1 MTNTL
6 AHAPSESAAA
16 PVKATKAAKAWR
28 AYSNGPTAGVPEDEF
43 LKAHLPLV
51 RSVIER
57 IKASLPSHVDAD
69 DLLSSGLVGLV
80 LAARAFN
87 PDQGASFTTYATL
100 RIRGAVFD
108 ELRRMD
114 WMPRRARTKAK
125 QLKGVIGELEQKLGR
140 VASEE
145 EAATAMNLS
154 PEEYADLLNEV
165 RPITCLE
172 LDAVGADGEDED
184 SNPHELVAD
193 VGQESARIHL
203 EKKEILALMAARIEQ
218 LPDMSKKVLAFYYF
232 EDMRLAEIAKVFGV
246 TESRIC
252 QIHGQAILSLRAY
265 MKTAI
270 NR

>member
-6 AHAPSESAAA
+6 APAPSEDVA
-16 PVKATKAAKAWR
+16 PSKAGKAAKAWR
-28 AYSNGPTAGVPEDEF
+28 AYRNGPNPTVPEDEF

-69 DLLSSGLVGLV
+69 DLLSAGLVGLV

-87 PDQGASFTTYATL
+87 PDQGASFTTYANL

-125 QLKGVIGELEQKLGR
+125 QLKGTIGDLEQKLGR
-140 VASEE
+140 VASDE
-145 EAATAMNLS
+145 EAAGAMNLS
-154 PEEYADLLNEV
+154 PAEYADLLNEV

-172 LDAVGADGEDED
+172 LDAAGADGDDDE

-193 VGQESARIHL
+193 ASQESARNQL
-203 EKKEILALMAARIEQ
+203 EKKEVLALMAARIEQ
-218 LPDMSKKVLAFYYF
+218 LPDIAKKVLALYYF
-232 EDMRLAEIAKVFGV
+232 EELRLAEIAKVFGV

-252 QIHGQAILSLRAY
+252 QIHGQAIISLRAY

>member
-6 AHAPSESAAA
+6 APAPSENAAA
-16 PVKATKAAKAWR
+16 PSRATKATKAWR
-28 AYSNGPTAGVPEDEF
+28 AYRNGPNAAVPEDEF
-43 LKAHLPLV
+43 LQAHLPLV

-57 IKASLPSHVDAD
+57 IKASLPGHVDAD
-69 DLLSSGLVGLV
+69 DLLSAGLVGLV

-87 PDQGASFTTYATL
+87 AEQGASFTTYATL

-125 QLKGVIGELEQKLGR
+125 QLKVTISELEQKLGR
-140 VASEE
+140 VATEE
-145 EAATAMNLS
+145 ETAMAMNLS
-154 PEEYADLLNEV
+154 PGEYADLLNEV

-172 LDAVGADGEDED
+172 LDAAGADGEDDE

-193 VGQESARIHL
+193 SSQETAVAHL

-218 LPDMSKKVLAFYYF
+218 LPDMSKKVLALYYF
-232 EDMRLAEIAKVFGV
+232 EELRLAEIAQVFGV

-252 QIHGQAILSLRAY
+252 QIHGQAIISLRAY